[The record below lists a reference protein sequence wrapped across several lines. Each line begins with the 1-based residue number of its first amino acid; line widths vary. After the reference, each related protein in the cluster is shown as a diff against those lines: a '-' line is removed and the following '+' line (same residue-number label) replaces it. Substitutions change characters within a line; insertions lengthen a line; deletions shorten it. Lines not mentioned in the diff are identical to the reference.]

1 MRVRRNIG
9 IPSLVLPVLLLVPLA
24 SVPVFGEDNGCQGG
38 DRVATVT
45 AFGHPRTTF
54 SREPAATE
62 ADLQRLFVQYED
74 DVRKVLALAK
84 WGGDP
89 DRLFA
94 AVLAGGAT
102 EVSLP
107 PGTEFEWMAFR
118 KGGKPACVENVIW
131 KGAAPFPAWS
141 IAIESGGYNYTLTVP
156 KTCLNLSSTRGAKR
170 MVPPPTCDLAAFFDA
185 ESDVITVRGSTD
197 GAEIS
202 VTSVSEPNKA
212 GDPAMLENT
221 GENVWTYKPT
231 DDGRYSFTANARHES
246 GSQNTECSASVD
258 VERTKPK
265 FQCSATVDPET
276 GVVTI
281 DTSGSQGDIAM
292 GGITLPDGAVG
303 DAAGFTVTARSF
315 DTAESLPL
323 RPGDYTYT
331 FAGVARLHGVEDAG
345 SCSATVTRKSRGGAW
360 VLRFFGAAADASG
373 DSIMTGPVREDPND
387 LLSPFVST
395 KRMIGDGTGFGL
407 GIERLINDRFG
418 IELDAVF
425 IDLDGNRIV
434 DRGEDWV
441 MSNPGVGFDAIS
453 LGLNVHLTPA
463 KKYDIFVGPFVSYV
477 SYSDSAFN
485 ATEPGFGS
493 ETGIGAKLGADFYF
507 GWQSPWALATSI
519 RYLAAS
525 AGDDDNEF
533 DIDPLIATVGLGF
546 RF

>member
-9 IPSLVLPVLLLVPLA
+9 IPSLVLAVLLLVPLA

-38 DRVATVT
+38 DRVAPVT

-89 DRLFA
+89 DHLFA

-131 KGAAPFPAWS
+131 KGTAPFPAWS

-170 MVPPPTCDLAAFFDA
+170 MVPPPTCDLAVFFDA

-202 VTSVSEPNKA
+202 VTSVSEPNRA
-212 GDPAMLENT
+212 GDPVMLESA
-221 GENVWTYKPT
+221 GENVWTYRPT

-246 GSQNTECSASVD
+246 GSQNTDCSASVD
-258 VERTKPK
+258 VERTKAVMAPAAPTTAAAPEPVA
-265 FQCSATVDPET
+265 AT
-276 GVVTI
+276 
-281 DTSGSQGDIAM
+281 QKAR
-292 GGITLPDGAVG
+292 DG
-303 DAAGFTVTARSF
+303 
-315 DTAESLPL
+315 
-323 RPGDYTYT
+323 
-331 FAGVARLHGVEDAG
+331 
-345 SCSATVTRKSRGGAW
+345 KW
-360 VLRFFGAAADASG
+360 VFRFFGVAADASG

-418 IELDAVF
+418 IELEALF

-453 LGLNVHLTPA
+453 LGLNVHLTPD
-463 KKYDIFVGPFVSYV
+463 KMYDIFVGPFISHV
-477 SYSDSAFN
+477 SYSAGAFN

-507 GWQSPWALATSI
+507 GWQSPWALATSV

-533 DIDPLIATVGLGF
+533 DIDPVIATVGLGF